1 MKCKNCGH
9 ENPDASKYC
18 GQCGWDLSGK
28 VKAGN
33 NQQSDEW
40 EKTKKHGKGNIRKWL
55 LPAIG
60 VLLVIAV
67 VFCIF
72 SGPSVADVEEEIDAI
87 GTVTI
92 NSEEQLRKIVEM
104 CKSLSVEEQKQIR
117 NIDVLMEA
125 SEELARQAEVMADA
139 SDAICALGE
148 ITLDSKVAVA
158 LAREKYDQAAI
169 YDINGVLTEHKTI
182 LEAAEAELEVLIK
195 EQEQSLEYALS
206 NIDNVV
212 SRFFTG
218 DYSWGESSF
227 QTQIDKLKNKNDRQ
241 QYADAV
247 MEQICVWAKTSY
259 EKGSYEAA
267 VTVLQNSD
275 AVLQACSADTVT
287 AAETLEASFIQ
298 KLNSKAPKN
307 GEVLEKT
314 FGKGTNSLTLTAGPA
329 DTCVKIQSVNDHE
342 KYALMYIRANEKAT
356 LYNIKSDEYKVMYT
370 TGPVWFGEEELFGA
384 DATFILYPN
393 TINPQATPT
402 GSGRQWTTY
411 TGTLTVGYGDE
422 YGIQNMDP
430 SDF

>member
-1 MKCKNCGH
+1 MKCKNCGY

-18 GQCGWDLSGK
+18 GQCGWELSKK
-28 VKAGN
+28 VEARKGLQNDKQETKANRNGRP
-33 NQQSDEW
+33 
-40 EKTKKHGKGNIRKWL
+40 IKWL
-55 LPAIG
+55 LLGIG
-60 VLLVIAV
+60 ALLVAV
-67 VFCIF
+67 LMISLF
-72 SGPSVADVEEEIDAI
+72 SGPSVADVEAEIDTI
-87 GTVTI
+87 GTVNI
-92 NSEEQLRKIVEM
+92 NSTEHIQEILEM
-104 CKSLSVEEQKQIR
+104 CKSLSVEEQEKIR
-117 NIDVLMEA
+117 NIDVLMAA

-148 ITLDSKVAVA
+148 ITLDSKAAVA
-158 LAREKYDQAAI
+158 SAREKYDQAKV
-169 YDINGVLTEHKTI
+169 YDLNHIMAEHEAM
-182 LEAAEAELEVLIK
+182 LEAAEAELEALIK

-206 NIDNVV
+206 DVGNVT
-212 SRFFTG
+212 SHFFTG

-227 QTQIDKLKNKNDRQ
+227 QAQIEKLNKKNDRQ

-247 MEQICVWAKTSY
+247 MEQICAWAQTSY
-259 EKGSYEAA
+259 EKGSYVAA
-267 VTVLQNSD
+267 VTVLQNSA
-275 AVLQACSADTVT
+275 AVLQACGADAVAT
-287 AAETLEASFIQ
+287 AENLEASFIQ

-342 KYALMYIRANEKAT
+342 KYAIMYIKANEKAT

-384 DATFILYPN
+384 AATFILYPD

-402 GSGRQWTTY
+402 GNGRQWMTY

-422 YGIQNMDP
+422 YGIQNMNP